1 MDLFLLHVLWH
12 NMGFIECISAIIYR
26 MWSERVH
33 HMSDFCSSANINHC
47 WVICDELN
55 YRGTTYFFISLR
67 ELQYHVTCQIN
78 EACSLSLLAPKH
90 GSTHHYNACA
100 LTAPFR
106 AYYTC
111 SLLTFAHWT
120 SKLLPSHKIG
130 ATCFCLAGDIWVGQ
144 LFSQS
149 PDTLVMRFRWK
160 VGVRSPENLILF
172 LQTCCS
178 KSVKGY
184 LWLWMGQN

>member
-1 MDLFLLHVLWH
+1 MYFCNNLSYVERKSPPHVWLLFFCQYQSLLSNLWWTQLQRH
-12 NMGFIECISAIIYR
+12 DIF
-26 MWSERVH
+26 
-33 HMSDFCSSANINHC
+33 
-47 WVICDELN
+47 
-55 YRGTTYFFISLR
+55 FFISLR